1 VKAVNTVP
9 SVRPTTSRFRSSSTL
24 MFASDLATAPTAGAP
39 ALLAYPHLKMAVSV
53 LATPDKRRIR
63 VTVIAGV
70 TVSGL
75 TVAFVKG
82 CTGPLGAATHGLFV
96 HPVRVSSD
104 NAVAN

>member
-1 VKAVNTVP
+1 
-9 SVRPTTSRFRSSSTL
+9 

-53 LATPDKRRIR
+53 LATPDKRGIR